1 MPEDIPNKPSY
12 SSSDWLRRELD
23 RMESTKADKGY
34 VTSKVNSLTKE
45 TDTKA
50 DQLWS
55 ESELARLR
63 DLIKIN
69 EGDVHYIRKRISR
82 WDTWF
87 KAAIVAIL
95 TGIVVAGGSMVTAV
109 YNTQS
114 LQDEMSELKAEIQ
127 IIKKMVHSNMNNGIM

>member
-114 LQDEMSELKAEIQ
+114 LQAEMSELKAEIQ